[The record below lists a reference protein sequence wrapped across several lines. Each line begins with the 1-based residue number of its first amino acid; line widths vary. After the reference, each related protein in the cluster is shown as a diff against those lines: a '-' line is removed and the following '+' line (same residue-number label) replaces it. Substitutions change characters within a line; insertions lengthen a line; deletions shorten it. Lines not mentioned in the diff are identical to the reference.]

1 MTMQARVTQVVPA
14 HHEHSSMRDQ
24 DVAAIL
30 VTVTPGSSPVPSSLP
45 IEPGTLVKDQV
56 ITVIY
61 ADPRDPT
68 RGFRLA

>member
-1 MTMQARVTQVVPA
+1 
-14 HHEHSSMRDQ
+14 MRDQ